1 MSKWFGIARSSN
13 IRKLKW
19 FLFEDLDPAIQRKFL
34 NTNVRVVFL
43 EEGTTENVRQEIF
56 KRINTSGSPIKPA
69 EARRGSWRKIQSI
82 FRGMCKNPLFNELA
96 PRTKITEDRYEGFEL
111 VSRFLH
117 IMITMMLILKII
129 REMLLNILMIM

>member
-1 MSKWFGIARSSN
+1 MANDLQIL
-13 IRKLKW
+13 RKLKG

-69 EARRGSWRKIQSI
+69 EARRGSFEGKFKVFLEECVKTIYLMNWHQELRLQKID
-82 FRGMCKNPLFNELA
+82 MKA
-96 PRTKITEDRYEGFEL
+96 
-111 VSRFLH
+111 
-117 IMITMMLILKII
+117 
-129 REMLLNILMIM
+129 LN